1 MIRTTVLAVAGAL
14 LLASNVLAQQVIGG
28 CPVLPSNNIWN
39 TPVDTLPVQ
48 ANSATL
54 VNTIGAGRGFHPDFG
69 SGLWEGA
76 PMGIPFVLVPGSQQK
91 YPVTFDYSSEADP
104 GPYAV
109 PLNAPIEGGAA
120 STGDRHTMAIDTT
133 NCILYELYNA
143 FPQSN
148 SWIASS
154 GAIFDLKSN
163 ALRPYGWTSTDAA
176 GLPIVPGL
184 ITYDEVASGEI
195 KHALRFTAPQT
206 RAEFVWP
213 ARHLAS
219 SLTGSQYPRM
229 GERLRLKASFDI
241 TPYPADVQVIL
252 RAMKKYGIMLA
263 DNGSAWYLT
272 GAPDDRWNNDTLS
285 TLRSVLGSNLEAV
298 DATVLMV
305 DPNSGA
311 TNVQRAGT
319 GQKAGDFD
327 GDRKADVSVY
337 RPTTGGWWVLK
348 SGTNFQTYST
358 YGWGLSADVPAPGD
372 YDGDGKLDLAI
383 YRPSTGVWWISKSST
398 NYATNTSYAWGLSG
412 DVPMPADYDGDGKTD
427 IAIYRPSNGGWW
439 ILKSSTGFST
449 YSTYG
454 WGLAGDVPTPGDY
467 DGDGKA
473 DPAIYRPTTGGWWIL
488 KSSANY
494 GAYSTYGWGL
504 TGDVPVAS
512 DFDGDG
518 KTDLAIYRP
527 TTGGWWIL
535 KSSTNFGTYSTYG
548 WGLGGDVPVPADF
561 DGDGKA
567 DLAVYRP
574 TTGGWWILKSS
585 ANFASYSTY
594 GWGLVGDVPVLK
606 RP

>member
-14 LLASNVLAQQVIGG
+14 LLASNAGAQQVIGG
-28 CPVLPSNNIWN
+28 CQLLPSNNIWN
-39 TPVDTLPVQ
+39 TPVDKLPVQ

-69 SGLWEGA
+69 AGLWAGG
-76 PMGIPFVLVPGSQQK
+76 PMGIPFVLVPGSQPK
-91 YPVTFDYSSEADP
+91 YSVSFDYASESDR

-109 PLNAPIEGGAA
+109 PLNAPIEGGSG
-120 STGDRHTMAIDTT
+120 STGDRHVMAIDTT

-148 SWIASS
+148 SWAASS

-163 ALRPYGWTSTDAA
+163 ALRPAEWTSTDAA
-176 GLPIVPGL
+176 GLPVVPGL
-184 ITYDEVASGEI
+184 VTYDEVASGEI
-195 KHALRFTAPQT
+195 KHALRFTVPQT
-206 RAEFVWP
+206 RNAWVWP
-213 ARHLAS
+213 ARHQAS

-229 GERLRLKASFDI
+229 GERFRLKASFDI
-241 TPYPADVQVIL
+241 APYPADVQVIL
-252 RAMKKYGIMLA
+252 RAMKKYGILLA
-263 DNGSAWYLT
+263 DNGSAWYLS
-272 GAPDDRWNNDTLS
+272 GAPDERWNNDHLATLG
-285 TLRSVLGSNLEAV
+285 SVLGSNFEAV
-298 DATVLMV
+298 DATVFMV

-311 TNVQRAGT
+311 TNVSVPSAGA

-337 RPTTGGWWVLK
+337 RPSTGGWWVLK
-348 SGTNFQTYST
+348 SGANFQTYST
-358 YGWGLSADVPAPGD
+358 YGWGLPGDVPAPGD

-383 YRPSTGVWWISKSST
+383 YRPSTGVWWISQSST
-398 NYATNTSYAWGLSG
+398 NFATNATYAWGLGG

-439 ILKSSTGFST
+439 ILKSS
-449 YSTYG
+449 
-454 WGLAGDVPTPGDY
+454 
-467 DGDGKA
+467 
-473 DPAIYRPTTGGWWIL
+473 
-488 KSSANY
+488 ANY

-504 TGDVPVAS
+504 TGDLPVAA

-548 WGLGGDVPVPADF
+548 WGLGGDIPVPGDF

-567 DLAVYRP
+567 DLAIYRS

-594 GWGLVGDVPVLK
+594 GWGLVGDVPILK